1 VPRFFF
7 NLHDDVE
14 CRDDEGFELPSAA
27 AALRRAADAAR
38 EIGAKSIRE
47 GHWVL
52 DHRIVICDER
62 GSEVGTVLFRDV
74 VRVTET
80 A

>member
-1 VPRFFF
+1 MPRFFF
-7 NLHDDVE
+7 HLYDDVE
-14 CRDDEGFELPSAA
+14 CRDEEGVELPSVAT
-27 AALRRAADAAR
+27 ALRRAADAAR
-38 EIGAKSIRE
+38 EIGAKSIRQ

-62 GSEVGTVLFRDV
+62 GDEVGRVLFRDV
-74 VRVTET
+74 VRMRET